1 MAPDEPLDETETTAR
16 DTDGQT
22 RVFQESESFRYFNAR
37 AGFEIPTLKEED
49 LVALPA
55 HVDSALDVGCGTA
68 VNLAHVADLLGARQA
83 VGVEPNQHT
92 VEALRTRHSDDPR
105 LSFHTASAHRLP
117 FDADSF
123 DLVICWSVLH
133 WVGRENYLQALGE
146 LIRVTKTWLLVM
158 DFVGARP
165 FRVPYHHH
173 DGVYTYK
180 MDFTEPLLSSGVL
193 ELVDERRWWEPEAG
207 GPRVPITEAD
217 LHPFLGRSL
226 NYHSRKVATF
236 RKNSN
241 VLETLLESSFT
252 E

>member
-1 MAPDEPLDETETTAR
+1 MAPDGSLDETKASSR
-16 DTDGQT
+16 DSDGQT

-55 HVDSALDVGCGTA
+55 QVDSVLDVGCGTA
-68 VNLAHVADLLGARQA
+68 VNLAHVADLLGARRA
-83 VGVEPNQHT
+83 VGVEPNPNT
-92 VEALRTRHSDDPR
+92 VEALRTRHSDDSR
-105 LSFHTASAHRLP
+105 LSFHTASAHHLP
-117 FDADSF
+117 FDTESF

-133 WVGRENYLQALGE
+133 WVGRDNYLQALGE
-146 LIRVTKTWLLVM
+146 LIRVAKSWLLVM
-158 DFVGARP
+158 DFVGAKP

-180 MDFTEPLLSSGVL
+180 MDFTKPLLSSGIL

-207 GPRVPITEAD
+207 GPRVPVLEAD
-217 LHPFLGRSL
+217 LEPFFGRSL

-236 RKNSN
+236 RKDPNL
-241 VLETLLESSFT
+241 LERLIESSFT